1 VTDGASNIAELN
13 LLLKEVMLRRK
24 KDEVLDLPPKIRSWV
39 PLQIT
44 GDAAWNANEGFL
56 NWFLGSDAS
65 RPNDTEFL
73 ARITK
78 LRVALHKAKHAAC
91 AERIKDVCVALTL
104 AGGRVVHSEWRG
116 GSGAGPDHCE

>member
-1 VTDGASNIAELN
+1 MGVGVEPA
-13 LLLKEVMLRRK
+13 
-24 KDEVLDLPPKIRSWV
+24 
-39 PLQIT
+39 
-44 GDAAWNANEGFL
+44 DAAWNANEGFL

-91 AERIKDVCVALTL
+91 SERIKDVVASGQKVLVFTSYTEGITRHKKTL
-104 AGGRVVHSEWRG
+104 RR
-116 GSGAGPDHCE
+116 